1 MATEIDSSRPTDLS
15 DQRVLE
21 AVKEIVGQQMD
32 IPPDNLGRGTQL
44 VADLGCDSLDITEIV
59 METEDHFDFTIPTDV
74 DLPGTIGQIVDGV
87 LQLVGQ
93 RGV

>member
-1 MATEIDSSRPTDLS
+1 MRALLWLDLDGQRQESR
-15 DQRVLE
+15 
-21 AVKEIVGQQMD
+21 
-32 IPPDNLGRGTQL
+32 L

-74 DLPGTIGQIVDGV
+74 DLPDTIGQIVDGV